1 MLLAIAKIKKIIHMT
16 RYFGKE
22 RRPSTIIRDNEVHE
36 AYEEVCREI
45 GDMARLLPKEYLYE
59 KVKEKTGLC
68 TRTIARILNHTVKEN
83 LTNGGGKN

>member
-1 MLLAIAKIKKIIHMT
+1 MT
-16 RYFGKE
+16 RFCGKE

-45 GDMARLLPKEYLYE
+45 GEYAKLLPREYIYE

-68 TRTIARILNHTVKEN
+68 TKTIAFVLNHTVKHN
-83 LTNGGGKN
+83 LTNGGVNFNPPPFR